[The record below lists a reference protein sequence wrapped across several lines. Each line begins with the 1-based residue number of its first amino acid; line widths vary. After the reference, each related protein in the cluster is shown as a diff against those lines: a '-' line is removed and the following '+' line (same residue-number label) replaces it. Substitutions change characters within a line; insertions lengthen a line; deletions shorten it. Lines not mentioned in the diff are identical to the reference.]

1 MLNPTQKNC
10 GDLDQM
16 AKGIQPR
23 IRRGKSN
30 AARHARPAPPA
41 PSAQRRRTPEEAKQE
56 IIEVARGYLSRNRFR
71 DLTVDKLM
79 RQTQIGRSAFYVYF
93 KDVYD
98 LAEIFIHELAGQ
110 IESGAADWLDRDG
123 PPIERVRLALKNA
136 VSFWETNGGMIRAL
150 EEATTQDERL
160 QRIWRD
166 EVSMRPVRRV
176 AEAIRRDQ
184 AAGLIGPLDA
194 QEMSLALNRFNM
206 TYLNDCFGSGRKRNS
221 RVVLE
226 TLERVWISS
235 LYGGASPPT
244 NR

>member
-1 MLNPTQKNC
+1 MS
-10 GDLDQM
+10 
-16 AKGIQPR
+16 KGMQPR
-23 IRRGKSN
+23 SLRDKSN
-30 AARHARPAPPA
+30 PPSDARSPATAPA
-41 PSAQRRRTPEEAKQE
+41 NQRRRTPEEAKQE
-56 IIEVARGYLSRNRFR
+56 IVEVARSYLSRNRFR

-79 RQTQIGRSAFYVYF
+79 QQTQIGRSAFYVYF

-98 LAEIFIHELAGQ
+98 LAEIFIHEHSSQ
-110 IESGAADWLDRDG
+110 IESGAIDWLDRDG
-123 PPIERVRLALKNA
+123 PPIERVQLALKNA
-136 VSFWETNGGMIRAL
+136 VSFWETNGRMIRAL
-150 EEATTQDERL
+150 EEAANQDERL

-176 AEAIRRDQ
+176 TEAIRRDQ

-206 TYLNDCFGSGRKRNS
+206 TYLNDCFGTGRKRNS
-221 RVVLE
+221 RLVLE

-235 LYGGASPPT
+235 LYGGASLPT